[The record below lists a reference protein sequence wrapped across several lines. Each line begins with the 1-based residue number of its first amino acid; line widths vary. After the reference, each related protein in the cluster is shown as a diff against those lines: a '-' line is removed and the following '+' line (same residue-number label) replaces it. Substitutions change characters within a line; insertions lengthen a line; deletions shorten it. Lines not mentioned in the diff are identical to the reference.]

1 MTQTMFPAR
10 DDRDARRDALRDARR
25 GERTTRHDVHALVQ
39 RHVDEVVRRLGLR
52 PGVNV
57 EWPARARVT
66 PAVAGAITDAL
77 EESLGRLADHEGL
90 TSAFVSVSWRDETVE
105 VCVVHDGRAPASRV
119 HPPVA
124 HLDEAT
130 GVERDIDDYGPV
142 GTCQWWSIPTD
153 L

>member
-1 MTQTMFPAR
+1 MTQTIAPTPG
-10 DDRDARRDALRDARR
+10 DQDARR

-39 RHVDEVVRRLGLR
+39 RHVDEVARRLGLR
-52 PGVNV
+52 PGVDV
-57 EWPARARVT
+57 EWPTRERVT
-66 PAVAGAITDAL
+66 PPVAAAIADAL
-77 EESLGRLADHEGL
+77 EESLGGLADHVGV
-90 TSAFVSVSWRDETVE
+90 TSAFVSLRWRDDTVE
-105 VCVVHDGRAPASRV
+105 LCVVDDGRAPASRV
-119 HPPVA
+119 NLPVA